1 MSAND
6 RSTTTSSS
14 RSSYSRLRSTTRW
27 SYSGTRSRDS
37 DADDCAQE
45 VLLGALPDYHYGAA
59 QFMSFVYGVASHKVI
74 DAHRRRE
81 SDTSH
86 PVSQFALL
94 ISDRPGPLRQVER
107 LELCR
112 RIGFL
117 LTLLGPEQRDVVVL
131 RVMVGL
137 SARKTAATL
146 GVASSGAVRV
156 SRHRPHHVA
165 PASCRTDP
173 VTRSPGNGVAFR
185 TPSAKA
191 ALPSRSWPGG

>member
-1 MSAND
+1 MAMVDGALLASAMSGD
-6 RSTTTSSS
+6 RAATEALLGWL
-14 RSSYSRLRSTTRW
+14 RPGVLRYCQARLGNRC
-27 SYSGTRSRDS
+27 YRDS

-45 VLLGALPDYHYGAA
+45 VLLGVLGALPDYHYGAA

-74 DAHRRRE
+74 DAHRHRE
-81 SDTSH
+81 RDTSH

-117 LTLLGPEQRDVVVL
+117 LALLGPEQRDVVVL

-137 SARKTAATL
+137 SARETAATL

-156 SRHRPHHVA
+156 SQHRALTTLRRHLAA
-165 PASCRTDP
+165 PIR
-173 VTRSPGNGVAFR
+173 
-185 TPSAKA
+185 
-191 ALPSRSWPGG
+191 